1 MRVVCDNCGASYRIP
16 DHKLVKEV
24 NKATCRKCG
33 EAIIIRKSAGMAVG
47 NSQQEVDPEAS
58 TQVTEMS
65 AVKGASPEPEVAAIP
80 SGPAMGHGFGQP
92 AYLPE
97 DAGPPTVAQHMDF
110 KDETIPRQDLPE
122 ATAARLPLAIKAP
135 APPAPVSPAPPMPLA
150 SPRAKAPPPTPSPA
164 RAKKGSSPASQHDF
178 SGDLT
183 VVMMSNFACAAGAL
197 FIVVAQENWHRPM
210 GLFVCL
216 AGAILSLCVVISSD
230 RGRRP
235 ASMLMSYLVSFM
247 VAGAAAFGLHTQENL
262 GESVA
267 SVVLSDGPESGSVAQ
282 LTEENPLVEGSGEED
297 ADAEGG
303 DTPADPEAKP
313 KADVP
318 VQANPTTTPRSGTGA
333 FPAGGATKKEE
344 TPKVEASKK
353 WEDDW
358 RDDWEEPAP
367 TRKDPPPPPPRRAEP
382 EPKPEASE
390 GVPLVVLDTMLR
402 SNRKVKGCFFAYK
415 RETGTMPSGRINVK
429 FKVRASGRP
438 QEVRIAGGPYVN
450 TSLDVC
456 LGSAV
461 SAIQF
466 PPFEGEAKTYTYP
479 FVL

>member
-1 MRVVCDNCGASYRIP
+1 
-16 DHKLVKEV
+16 
-24 NKATCRKCG
+24 
-33 EAIIIRKSAGMAVG
+33 
-47 NSQQEVDPEAS
+47 
-58 TQVTEMS
+58 
-65 AVKGASPEPEVAAIP
+65 
-80 SGPAMGHGFGQP
+80 
-92 AYLPE
+92 
-97 DAGPPTVAQHMDF
+97 
-110 KDETIPRQDLPE
+110 
-122 ATAARLPLAIKAP
+122 
-135 APPAPVSPAPPMPLA
+135 
-150 SPRAKAPPPTPSPA
+150 
-164 RAKKGSSPASQHDF
+164 
-178 SGDLT
+178 
-183 VVMMSNFACAAGAL
+183 
-197 FIVVAQENWHRPM
+197 
-210 GLFVCL
+210 
-216 AGAILSLCVVISSD
+216 
-230 RGRRP
+230 
-235 ASMLMSYLVSFM
+235 
-247 VAGAAAFGLHTQENL
+247 
-262 GESVA
+262 
-267 SVVLSDGPESGSVAQ
+267 
-282 LTEENPLVEGSGEED
+282 VEGSGEED

-344 TPKVEASKK
+344 TPKVEASQK

-367 TRKDPPPPPPRRAEP
+367 VRKDPPPPPPRRAEP
-382 EPKPEASE
+382 EPKASE